1 MSKTIVFLKKVTI
14 NGKSKKFSKKNFTV
28 EGKYKGY
35 YSYAIKKTKKAKQ
48 YVVFAVDA
56 AGNSSTIHFSF

>member
-1 MSKTIVFLKKVTI
+1 MTI

-35 YSYAIKKTKKAKQ
+35 YSYVIKKTKKAKQ